1 MLLLKAVV
9 QKLTEFMETNFMK
22 QKGFTLI
29 ELAVATGIFSVV
41 CIAGIGILIG
51 VMQSA
56 NRAMVQNEL
65 RQNASAAME
74 TMIREIRKAKGVNIT
89 ATSIST
95 FPNSI
100 CAAGTADAT
109 FTAVSNGNI
118 LYNTNNILQDRIIV
132 GAGTS
137 FGTAIPCQT
146 SGNIAI
152 TLKLDSNYGTRSD
165 FVGSITL
172 RETVA
177 LRNY

>member
-1 MLLLKAVV
+1 
-9 QKLTEFMETNFMK
+9 MK
-22 QKGFTLI
+22 QKGFTLV
-29 ELAVATGIFSVV
+29 ELAVSTGIFSVV
-41 CIAGIGILIG
+41 CIAGVGILIG

-74 TMIREIRKAKGVNIT
+74 TMIREVRKAKGVAIT
-89 ATSIST
+89 STSIST

-118 LYNTNNILQDRIIV
+118 LYNTNNILQDRVIV

-137 FGTAIPCQT
+137 FVGSGALCQT
-146 SGNIAI
+146 SGNITI
-152 TLKLDSNYGTRSD
+152 TINLVSNYGTRSD

-172 RETVA
+172 KETVA